1 MLRVHHA
8 CDLLLD
14 YTIELLHILVYT
26 GRAKIYLSRWLGVEI
41 DMVRLSSIYNL
52 STMVCAYTRQYA
64 TYVRRQVPTTYIL
77 RTVYCNFHA
86 SQLFIYVTFEA
97 ALECLSAVL
106 VSGVIH
112 VDNNGNT
119 ELTDGG
125 SEEAAAMLEKPTRN

>member
-1 MLRVHHA
+1 
-8 CDLLLD
+8 
-14 YTIELLHILVYT
+14 
-26 GRAKIYLSRWLGVEI
+26 
-41 DMVRLSSIYNL
+41 
-52 STMVCAYTRQYA
+52 MVCAYTRQYA
-64 TYVRRQVPTTYIL
+64 TYVRRQIPTTYIL
-77 RTVYCNFHA
+77 RTVYCNLYFYNFHA
-86 SQLFIYVTFEA
+86 SQLFIYVTLEA